1 MLCLAAACMQ
11 LMKKMCQIKEQ
22 LICKIPHPSK
32 TACAYYADDDTHVD
46 ELLEMLGDNDP
57 RTVPSYL
64 KNRPSKHGNQQELCF
79 WGGKEGC
86 EYVSH
91 ATRLMMINMLIYFIL
106 CIFAIPYAGAN
117 DEDFKPIVIISLI
130 IFIPMNIFA
139 PPYIIEMLSITSS
152 VELMKNPGAIKRTE
166 RHVKLSR
173 SMRTIKMLRSL
184 QMVVKQKKL
193 AKAAKP
199 GAPKPAPPPKRE
211 LTPEEK
217 VQQQQMKEVFELFDA
232 SGDGQVD
239 IGELGGL
246 MGSLGVHLEEEEK
259 ELLMKEFDTG
269 GDGQINFEEFWSYML
284 ARNQKEDPHQV
295 VEDVFEMID
304 TDGSKS
310 LTTEEFAKVLLGL
323 PALKISENDVNQLV
337 REIDSGGDG
346 EISIHEFA
354 SVLEKYQ

>member
-1 MLCLAAACMQ
+1 MGT
-11 LMKKMCQIKEQ
+11 KM
-22 LICKIPHPSK
+22 
-32 TACAYYADDDTHVD
+32 
-46 ELLEMLGDNDP
+46 
-57 RTVPSYL
+57 
-64 KNRPSKHGNQQELCF
+64 
-79 WGGKEGC
+79 
-86 EYVSH
+86 
-91 ATRLMMINMLIYFIL
+91 
-106 CIFAIPYAGAN
+106 
-117 DEDFKPIVIISLI
+117 IISLI
-130 IFIPMNIFA
+130 IFVPMNIFA
-139 PPYIIEMLSITSS
+139 PPYIIEMLSVTSS
-152 VELMKNPGAIKRTE
+152 VELMKNPGAIKQTE

-173 SMRTIKMLRSL
+173 SIRTIKMLRSL

-211 LTPEEK
+211 LTPDEK
-217 VQQQQMKEVFELFDA
+217 VQQQ
-232 SGDGQVD
+232 
-239 IGELGGL
+239 
-246 MGSLGVHLEEEEK
+246 
-259 ELLMKEFDTG
+259 LMKEFDTG

-346 EISIHEFA
+346 E
-354 SVLEKYQ
+354 

>member
-1 MLCLAAACMQ
+1 M
-11 LMKKMCQIKEQ
+11 
-22 LICKIPHPSK
+22 S
-32 TACAYYADDDTHVD
+32 
-46 ELLEMLGDNDP
+46 
-57 RTVPSYL
+57 
-64 KNRPSKHGNQQELCF
+64 
-79 WGGKEGC
+79 
-86 EYVSH
+86 
-91 ATRLMMINMLIYFIL
+91 
-106 CIFAIPYAGAN
+106 
-117 DEDFKPIVIISLI
+117 
-130 IFIPMNIFA
+130 
-139 PPYIIEMLSITSS
+139 
-152 VELMKNPGAIKRTE
+152 
-166 RHVKLSR
+166 
-173 SMRTIKMLRSL
+173 
-184 QMVVKQKKL
+184 
-193 AKAAKP
+193 
-199 GAPKPAPPPKRE
+199 
-211 LTPEEK
+211 
-217 VQQQQMKEVFELFDA
+217 
-232 SGDGQVD
+232 